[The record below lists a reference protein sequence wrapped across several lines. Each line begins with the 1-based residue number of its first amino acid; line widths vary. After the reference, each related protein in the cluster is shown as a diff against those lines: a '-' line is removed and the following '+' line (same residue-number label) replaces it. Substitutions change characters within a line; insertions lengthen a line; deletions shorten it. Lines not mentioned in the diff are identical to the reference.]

1 MDSSSSFFN
10 IPDLFSQ
17 AEPLNIGGATCDCYR
32 VRLYGR
38 LHFLKR
44 LKEELRTDPRYV
56 AAMQKE
62 FEAGYNL
69 DHPYIV
75 KYLSRGDDYMLM
87 EYVDGEQL
95 SSFMSNHPDFFTT
108 KAHVDRFLSQL
119 LAAVDC
125 LHQHGIVHLDLKPQN
140 ILITRVGQ
148 NVKLVDLGF
157 CYTDAYPNTM
167 GRTDRY
173 AAPEQHDPHQLPD
186 QRTDIYAIG
195 RILEQFPCA
204 YKYNK
209 VIVRCTEAQPKM
221 RYQSAQELLSAIHS
235 KTFLWWPLAVFAIVI
250 ALMLAFYLFWT
261 RSAAVPVADTQSYD
275 TISPAN
281 VTAPINGNKQDEQMN
296 NQPEAQKHTTADVS
310 TDKGGYQQAK
320 DAETDGTSP
329 TYKKEQAASPSSAEK
344 MSVTELRQK
353 LRSVIQ
359 PVYVST
365 LEPLTRKPYVGNE
378 QLYNSAS
385 ESFRSQLRDRLH
397 PLGEE
402 LVKTGAVEQYTFYK
416 EWSSMEMEYINKAY
430 DQMVENQEQPSNDTQ
445 KP

>member
-204 YKYNK
+204 LIYNK
-209 VIVRCTEAQPKM
+209 VIARCTENLPKL

-235 KTFLWWPLAVFAIVI
+235 KTISWWPFAVVGIVI
-250 ALMLAFYLFWT
+250 AILFSFYLLWPH
-261 RSAAVPVADTQSYD
+261 SSLPVADTQSSD
-275 TISPAN
+275 TIIPTKEIVPIKESKESEQQQ
-281 VTAPINGNKQDEQMN
+281 VTVPIPESAPSSVIQ
-296 NQPEAQKHTTADVS
+296 QP
-310 TDKGGYQQAK
+310 
-320 DAETDGTSP
+320 
-329 TYKKEQAASPSSAEK
+329 SPSHSLSKK

-353 LRSVIQ
+353 LRSIMQ
-359 PVYVST
+359 PVYAST
-365 LEPLTRKPYVGNE
+365 LEPLTQKTYVGND
-378 QLYNSAS
+378 QLYNAEA
-385 ESFRSQLRDRLH
+385 ESFRNQLRKRLH

-430 DQMVENQEQPSNDTQ
+430 DQMVQNQEQPSNDIP